1 MALKPSHRC
10 NFQREE
16 KDFTLNSLPLLM
28 GVEDGINVADMYLLG
43 WGVNREAWK
52 WRMRLFAWE
61 EELVREYVD
70 PLTNV
75 VLQVD

>member
-1 MALKPSHRC
+1 
-10 NFQREE
+10 
-16 KDFTLNSLPLLM
+16 M